1 MSMPDFSV
9 YDETK
14 RKLQAELGNWIVFM
28 DFRNQVEVLEK
39 EEWMT
44 FRGTLFKYADLITEF
59 EDKIKNIGT
68 SDNTSKFLS

>member
-1 MSMPDFSV
+1 MPDFSV